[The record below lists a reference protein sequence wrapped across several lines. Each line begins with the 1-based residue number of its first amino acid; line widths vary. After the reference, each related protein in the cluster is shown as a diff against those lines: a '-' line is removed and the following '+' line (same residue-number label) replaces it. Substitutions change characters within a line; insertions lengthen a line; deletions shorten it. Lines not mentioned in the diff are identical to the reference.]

1 METPTRLDR
10 LQSAMRVSQIVL
22 VLVLLALMPL
32 FVLTWATRV
41 WQLYTLTALVVGLAL
56 ATAVTMYLVQHSHH
70 TRGVAVLLG
79 AIMVVILT
87 MPLLFEGIGVLM
99 GPFTIFVVWQIANA
113 TLMPARAGQAM
124 VVGLLGGIVAV
135 LLDLLDLNTQ
145 LFLPSLTAWFGVLS
159 FVIILAFGVLILRNY
174 RDYSVRTKLL
184 SVALFIILL
193 IVSTT
198 TMIAGEA
205 VKRTLTEE
213 VGHDL
218 QTLSRSRA
226 FAVSELL
233 GQQVSVLQALAL
245 DQVLQMAAMEAMVM
259 VGDETAVLNTM
270 ANLDAQW
277 QTAADDDPLVRDKLE
292 NDAATTLLRFQAQF
306 PIHRELFI
314 TDRYGGLV
322 AATSRTTDYYQGDE
336 VWWQAAF
343 ANGAGRVYISEP
355 ELDQSSDTFGL
366 LMAIPIYN
374 NQGNGEMVGIL
385 RTTYSFTELVELL
398 NIGLQVDNSVEMV
411 LLIGNQELPLVQ
423 DTRAL
428 QQTQLDMALLTRL
441 KEADG
446 TLVEPLDGELQF
458 LSATRVKTL
467 YHVAA
472 VDQLDWWV
480 LLQQPQAEALWP
492 LGVQQRLST
501 LLGVL
506 LAVVGGL
513 IAAYAGN
520 VLSQPIAVL
529 TETAVRVRNGDFE
542 ARAHVDSNDET
553 GILAETFNAM
563 TVQLQATLQNL
574 DFRVRERTRALEVAA
589 QIGRRISTILDEEEM
604 ITAVVEQTQKA
615 FNYYHVHIYLLD
627 KSTNQLTIASGTGQ
641 PGISMRRYGHHINLG
656 EGLVGRAAATNITIL
671 APDVT
676 REPRWLPNKWLPET
690 RAELAV
696 PIATEKEVLGVL
708 DVQRTTIGS
717 LTEADANVLQLVAN
731 QVAIALQNA
740 RQYVLT
746 QHRAERQVL
755 INQIGQQIQNTN
767 SIDEALQVAVR
778 ELGRALATDYT
789 QVHLT
794 DELPTN
800 GLLD

>member
-1 METPTRLDR
+1 M
-10 LQSAMRVSQIVL
+10 
-22 VLVLLALMPL
+22 
-32 FVLTWATRV
+32 
-41 WQLYTLTALVVGLAL
+41 
-56 ATAVTMYLVQHSHH
+56 
-70 TRGVAVLLG
+70 
-79 AIMVVILT
+79 
-87 MPLLFEGIGVLM
+87 
-99 GPFTIFVVWQIANA
+99 
-113 TLMPARAGQAM
+113 
-124 VVGLLGGIVAV
+124 

-218 QTLSRSRA
+218 QTLSHSRA

-245 DQVLQMAAMEAMVM
+245 DQVLQTAAMEAT

-292 NDAATTLLRFQAQF
+292 NDAAATLVRFQAQF

-506 LAVVGGL
+506 LAALSVQYVADGVHGL
-513 IAAYAGN
+513 IAGN
-520 VLSQPIAVL
+520 
-529 TETAVRVRNGDFE
+529 
-542 ARAHVDSNDET
+542 
-553 GILAETFNAM
+553 
-563 TVQLQATLQNL
+563 
-574 DFRVRERTRALEVAA
+574 
-589 QIGRRISTILDEEEM
+589 
-604 ITAVVEQTQKA
+604 
-615 FNYYHVHIYLLD
+615 
-627 KSTNQLTIASGTGQ
+627 
-641 PGISMRRYGHHINLG
+641 
-656 EGLVGRAAATNITIL
+656 
-671 APDVT
+671 
-676 REPRWLPNKWLPET
+676 
-690 RAELAV
+690 
-696 PIATEKEVLGVL
+696 
-708 DVQRTTIGS
+708 
-717 LTEADANVLQLVAN
+717 
-731 QVAIALQNA
+731 
-740 RQYVLT
+740 
-746 QHRAERQVL
+746 
-755 INQIGQQIQNTN
+755 
-767 SIDEALQVAVR
+767 
-778 ELGRALATDYT
+778 
-789 QVHLT
+789 
-794 DELPTN
+794 
-800 GLLD
+800 